1 MYLESGG
8 FQRIKKHFFY
18 LGKKSTSFTSCHYKW
33 GKKVVGK
40 TQQFINSIKTADKVE
55 KVNKTTYLPVE
66 NQLYS
71 PHILMFLP
79 RIVYFSSVP
88 SEKYN
93 NPLQKRQNSRGKSC
107 TFSTGR

>member
-8 FQRIKKHFFY
+8 FQWIKKHFFY
-18 LGKKSTSFTSCHYKW
+18 LGKKSTFLPHATINEV
-33 GKKVVGK
+33 KKEVGK
-40 TQQFINSIKTADKVE
+40 TQQSIYSKKTADKVE

-71 PHILMFLP
+71 PQILMFFP

-93 NPLQKRQNSRGKSC
+93 NPLEKHQNSRGIKLY
-107 TFSTGR
+107 FFYR

>member
-8 FQRIKKHFFY
+8 FQWIKKHFFY
-18 LGKKSTSFTSCHYKW
+18 LGKKSTFLPHATINEV
-33 GKKVVGK
+33 KKEVGK
-40 TQQFINSIKTADKVE
+40 TQQSIYSKKTADKVE

-71 PHILMFLP
+71 PQILMFFP

-93 NPLQKRQNSRGKSC
+93 NPLQKPQNSRGKKLY
-107 TFSTGR
+107 FFYR

>member
-1 MYLESGG
+1 MDQETPFLPHATINEV
-8 FQRIKKHFFY
+8 
-18 LGKKSTSFTSCHYKW
+18 
-33 GKKVVGK
+33 KKVVGK
-40 TQQFINSIKTADKVE
+40 TQQSIYSIKTADRE
-55 KVNKTTYLPVE
+55 GKVNKTTYLPVE

-71 PHILMFLP
+71 TQILMFLP

-93 NPLQKRQNSRGKSC
+93 NPLQKHQNSRRKSC